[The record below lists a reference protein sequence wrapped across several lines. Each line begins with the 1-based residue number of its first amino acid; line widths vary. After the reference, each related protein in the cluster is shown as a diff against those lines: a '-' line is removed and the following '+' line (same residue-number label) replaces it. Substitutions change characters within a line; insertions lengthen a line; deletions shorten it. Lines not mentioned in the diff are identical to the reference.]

1 LKSHV
6 SATNHLVCLSRL
18 NEYKFSKKNGSVLSQ
33 LSSQHQQQITK
44 NRNYLTHLIDIALYL
59 AKQGISFKGHDEK
72 YDSNNQG

>member
-1 LKSHV
+1 MKSHA
-6 SATNHLVCLSRL
+6 SATNNLVSLSRL
-18 NEYKFSKKNGSVLSQ
+18 NEYKCSKKNGSVLSQ

-59 AKQGISFKGHDEK
+59 TKQGISFRGHDEK